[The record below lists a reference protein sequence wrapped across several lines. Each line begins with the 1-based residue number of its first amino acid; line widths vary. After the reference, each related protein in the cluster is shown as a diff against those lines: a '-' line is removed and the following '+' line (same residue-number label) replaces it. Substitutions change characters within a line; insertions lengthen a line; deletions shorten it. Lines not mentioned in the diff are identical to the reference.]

1 MGTVR
6 RAENLSCKAS
16 RRDVRQVLD
25 TGISIM
31 YPRSQEMNRLFFDEA
46 RIRVEAGGGGDGCV
60 SFRREK
66 HVPLGGPNGGN
77 GGPGG
82 DVYLEADRHLNTL
95 INFKGRRHFK
105 AGRAG
110 HGQGQNKQG
119 QKGKEITL
127 RVPPGTL
134 VRDTETGE
142 LLADLR
148 TAGQKVLVAQ
158 GGRGGLGNAAF
169 ASPTNQ
175 APRIAERGDQGESR
189 WLVLEM
195 KLIADVGIVGCPN
208 AGKSTLLAAVS
219 AARPKIADYPFTT
232 LVPNLGMVSIE
243 DRDFVMVDI
252 PGLIEGAHAGAGL
265 GHDFLRHIERTRVL
279 VHLLDGASADPLQ
292 DLDGINEELKLFNP
306 GLASKPQL
314 VVLNKMDLPQT
325 QELWPLIEEEMGRRG
340 VPACSISAATGSG
353 VRQMLYRV
361 LQLLDS
367 LPEEPEMV
375 RQETAVFRPPKEEEE
390 GFTIT
395 VEEGGVRVQGKR
407 VERLVARTDWR
418 YDESVRRLHRTL
430 ERLGVT
436 KAMEEAGVQ
445 NGDTVYIGDTE
456 LEWS

>member
-1 MGTVR
+1 MGTVG
-6 RAENLSCKAS
+6 RAENLSCKAC
-16 RRDVRQVLD
+16 RRVVRQVLD
-25 TGISIM
+25 TGTSIM

-46 RIRVEAGGGGDGCV
+46 KIHVEAGAGGDGCV
-60 SFRREK
+60 GFRREK

-325 QELWPLIEEEMGRRG
+325 QELWPLIEEEMGSRG